1 MSGYLREQQA
11 SPGWRGQRSSSCPA
25 VPTGL
30 RRQLVEA
37 VHVQTLKHLTGL
49 FAEPVA
55 TTTAQQHVEA
65 SASLRPEG
73 ARDKER
79 ERERE
84 NQFQSQDPLNVLQ
97 KLGKA
102 DETRDSAFEELV
114 ANFNK
119 QMTEGSKVQ
128 RDLKA
133 YLAAVKGQCEVANQT
148 QQPIKRS
155 VALHDAMHDASRRL
169 QDCLADMYEPD
180 WFGKEEL
187 DAQVEDTDTLW
198 MEYHQNLTDKSLLG
212 LDTYLAQ
219 FPEIK
224 ARLAK
229 RDRKL
234 VDFDSAR
241 HHFASLQKGKK
252 KDEAKIAK
260 PAALLEMAAPSWAQ
274 GLISAH
280 QVAQT
285 NLSYNQAEEELGRAQ
300 RIFEELNVELQD
312 ELPVLWDSRVGVY
325 VDTFHSLAG
334 HEEKFHREMSK
345 SAAFGQLTRLS
356 CEQLSH
362 NLNDIMTKLEE
373 QRQLNQQVQHDS
385 TNSQRPLVQKRRHC
399 SYKERRRKE
408 FSSSSSLS
416 SSSVFSEEANHSQAS
431 SPAPKKPG
439 PPPSRPPPRLSPSP
453 DPKQQ
458 IDALLEDEAAAPDSH
473 SDPKSTTQ
481 QRDERGAESLSQQ
494 DAEQEAQSGWDHADP
509 AEGQEGG
516 AEERER
522 AHQTFCQPDWD
533 EGGAGEG
540 PGGWGEEDE
549 ESSVTNGADAELP
562 PGFLYKVS
570 PPTAERSLVPARLN
584 RVKAVHEYTATD
596 NDELELK
603 VGDAVLVLA
612 FDNPEEQVS
621 IIGES
626 LTSAPQSGPICQ
638 NTDGRCWDDGWLLGV
653 KEAHWFLKKDISAKG
668 VFPENFTQKV

>member
-1 MSGYLREQQA
+1 MAELGKGVTAGKLA
-11 SPGWRGQRSSSCPA
+11 
-25 VPTGL
+25 L
-30 RRQLVEA
+30 N
-37 VHVQTLKHLTGL
+37 VQKRLNR
-49 FAEPVA
+49 
-55 TTTAQQHVEA
+55 AQE
-65 SASLRPEG
+65 
-73 ARDKER
+73 K
-79 ERERE
+79 
-84 NQFQSQDPLNVLQ
+84 VLQ

-133 YLAAVKGQCEVANQT
+133 YLAAVK
-148 QQPIKRS
+148 
-155 VALHDAMHDASRRL
+155 AMHDASRRL

-187 DAQVEDTDTLW
+187 DAQVEEMIEKELDNNLEDTDTLW
-198 MEYHQNLTDKSLLG
+198 MDYHQNLTDKSLLG

-260 PAALLEMAAPSWAQ
+260 
-274 GLISAH
+274 
-280 QVAQT
+280 
-285 NLSYNQAEEELGRAQ
+285 AEEELGRAQ

-325 VDTFHSLAG
+325 VGTFQSLAG
-334 HEEKFHREMSK
+334 HQEKFHREMSK
-345 SAAFGQLTRLS
+345 
-356 CEQLSH
+356 LSH

-373 QRQLNQQVQHDS
+373 QQQLKKDATAAAKKGGS
-385 TNSQRPLVQKRRHC
+385 K
-399 SYKERRRKE
+399 
-408 FSSSSSLS
+408 
-416 SSSVFSEEANHSQAS
+416 SEEANHSQAS

-458 IDALLEDEAAAPDSH
+458 IAALLEDEAAAPDSD
-473 SDPKSTTQ
+473 SDPTSTTQ
-481 QRDERGAESLSQQ
+481 Q
-494 DAEQEAQSGWDHADP
+494 
-509 AEGQEGG
+509 
-516 AEERER
+516 
-522 AHQTFCQPDWD
+522 
-533 EGGAGEG
+533 
-540 PGGWGEEDE
+540 
-549 ESSVTNGADAELP
+549 SSVTNGADAELP
-562 PGFLYKVS
+562 PGFLYK
-570 PPTAERSLVPARLN
+570 
-584 RVKAVHEYTATD
+584 VKAVHEYTATD

-612 FDNPEEQVS
+612 FDNPEEQ
-621 IIGES
+621 
-626 LTSAPQSGPICQ
+626 
-638 NTDGRCWDDGWLLGV
+638 DDGWLLGV